1 VALGSLAMIG
11 RFSRPLWDALPF
23 LPLVGFP
30 FRFLVVATAAAALLL
45 GGAVAAAPRRWR
57 AAAGAAVAVLAV
69 VAALPFRD
77 ARYAFLAREPRQ
89 MFVVAPESA
98 AAAARNPRLA
108 PPAELIDLEL
118 VRALGLPA
126 TAADEYLPRVAAWP
140 PAYSGRAVEPMT
152 PGVRVLEA
160 SWGYPEVRG
169 EVSVTSPG
177 AVALHQFAFP
187 GWSVRV
193 DGVER
198 ETAVEAVRGR
208 IVVPVAPG
216 DREIVARFGSTPLR
230 RAAAAASVVAA
241 LLLAWLAVVERRR
254 CAEARC

>member
-1 VALGSLAMIG
+1 
-11 RFSRPLWDALPF
+11 
-23 LPLVGFP
+23 
-30 FRFLVVATAAAALLL
+30 
-45 GGAVAAAPRRWR
+45 
-57 AAAGAAVAVLAV
+57 
-69 VAALPFRD
+69 
-77 ARYAFLAREPRQ
+77 
-89 MFVVAPESA
+89 
-98 AAAARNPRLA
+98 
-108 PPAELIDLEL
+108 
-118 VRALGLPA
+118 
-126 TAADEYLPRVAAWP
+126 
-140 PAYSGRAVEPMT
+140 
-152 PGVRVLEA
+152 
-160 SWGYPEVRG
+160 
-169 EVSVTSPG
+169 
-177 AVALHQFAFP
+177 VALHQFAFP